1 MDKHKKESENLYSL
15 FYPKHIAFIGAS
27 ESSRLGSMMYLPA
40 FKDSLWA
47 NTFYPIN
54 PKHDRIMDWKCY
66 PSVLDV
72 PYPIDTAYISLK
84 TNSIPDVLKECVQK
98 KIKWIIIFASGFSE
112 TGEQTGKELEEEL
125 LSIIKGSK
133 TRIIGPNCLGPLNA
147 ENGMAIT
154 FASQKGNQGGVS
166 FMSQSGGH
174 LTQLV
179 DVGYKRDIRYR
190 YGISFGNQIDL
201 NCVDF
206 LKFFHQDSK
215 TSLIAAYLES
225 TGSAT
230 GREFFIELKSTTGT
244 KPVIIWKGGYTK
256 EGSRAAF
263 SHTGAIASDNRLW
276 KSLANQTGTVL
287 VRDNEEFW
295 NTIKTFELLYPNF
308 VPKGRNVGIITPG
321 GGSSVNLTD
330 LFVSQNLLVPEL
342 IFASQSKIGKI
353 LPDVNVSIK
362 NPIDLGASG
371 FILDVFTRCI
381 TVVANDPNIDI
392 IIVPLWPDHIYRHIF
407 NRMIKIRDSIS
418 KPFAFCLPNLA
429 DDSALAKRFNSAKKL
444 LHKKRVLYYLSLR
457 DAATSLSYLCD
468 YAEFLKIR
476 NIPITKK
483 SIPS

>member
-1 MDKHKKESENLYSL
+1 MDKHKKESEDLYSL
-15 FYPKHIAFIGAS
+15 FYPQHIAFIGAS

-40 FKDSLWA
+40 FKESIWA

-84 TNSIPDVLKECVQK
+84 TDFIPEAVKECVQK
-98 KIKWIIIFASGFSE
+98 EINWVIIFASGFSE
-112 TGEQTGKELEEEL
+112 TGDPRGNELEEEL
-125 LSIIKGSK
+125 LRIIKDSK

-147 ENGMAIT
+147 KIGMALT

-179 DVGYKRDIRYR
+179 NVGYKRDIRYR

-201 NCVDF
+201 NCVDVVNYF
-206 LKFFHQDSK
+206 RQDSK

-230 GREFFIELKSTTGT
+230 AQELFIELRKTTKI
-244 KPVIIWKGGYTK
+244 KPVILWKGGYTK
-256 EGSRAAF
+256 DGSRAAF
-263 SHTGAIASDNRLW
+263 SHTGAIASNNKLW
-276 KSLANQTGTVL
+276 KSMANQTGTIL
-287 VRDNEEFW
+287 VKDNEEFW
-295 NTIKTFELLYPNF
+295 NTIKTFELLYPHYI
-308 VPKGRNVGIITPG
+308 PKGRNIGIITPG
-321 GGSSVNLTD
+321 GGASVNLTD
-330 LFVSQNLLVPEL
+330 LFASQNLSIPEL
-342 IFASQSKIGKI
+342 TPESQSKIGKI
-353 LPDVNVSIK
+353 LPDVNVNIK

-371 FILDVFTRCI
+371 FILDIFTQCMN
-381 TVVANDPNIDI
+381 VVVNDPNIDI
-392 IIVPLWPDHIYRHIF
+392 IMVPLWPDHIYRHVF
-407 NRMIKIRDSIS
+407 NRMIRIRDSVS

-444 LHKKRVLYYLSLR
+444 LHKKRVLYFFSLR
-457 DAATSLSYLCD
+457 DAARSVSLLCD
-468 YAEFLKIR
+468 YVEFLKSR
-476 NIPITKK
+476 NIPINKP
-483 SIPS
+483 SIK